1 MNERSGRRSATRA
14 GCKHEA
20 TPMGM
25 HGHGKPA
32 TPARP
37 LPPSLGLSGR
47 PPACPPEAGRRAAKE
62 FSEIDEAP
70 TAPASGGSA
79 ELRAESEKQGE
90 RARVVYCRSCCL
102 PVPALT
108 SGTAAPETFSRLFA
122 HVHWCMMVA
131 GDGGGCRPPRRWAL
145 GRRRHGR
152 GQPVP
157 TAKLACLPEARASAP
172 ASSARRRGRCITV
185 AARRRSLAK
194 QPLACPH

>member
-1 MNERSGRRSATRA
+1 MAEEAPPAPVASMKQPRWGCMAMGSRPPPPAPSLRAPSA
-14 GCKHEA
+14 
-20 TPMGM
+20 
-25 HGHGKPA
+25 
-32 TPARP
+32 
-37 LPPSLGLSGR
+37 LGLSGR
-47 PPACPPEAGRRAAKE
+47 RPPEAGRRAAKE
-62 FSEIDEAP
+62 FSEIDEDP